1 MQDFHTPVCFY
12 LYFSHFFLVPR
23 TILRWFSRWII
34 LGPYHCTW
42 SKIFRKLCAASKC
55 MISTY
60 VLRPRTLEWEVAK
73 LWVRPCRGR
82 HPLGGVWF
90 YPGFWW
96 GCFFFWGGWGVMA
109 WFVKTSLICFSI
121 FVVVGWWQD
130 VWNMQKSKYMNI
142 YNLYMW
148 TWQIFMSCTYW
159 LDALQTSRW
168 MIGLQIVWYPKKPSN
183 NWTMLTVE
191 HGQDWCFMALHHA
204 HYGQVWEYQPCHVQ
218 QPLPCRQ
225 IFIPSLKLT

>member
-1 MQDFHTPVCFY
+1 MQDFHTPVCF
-12 LYFSHFFLVPR
+12 LFLFFALLSGSPR

-60 VLRPRTLEWEVAK
+60 VLRPRTLESEKAEIMS
-73 LWVRPCRGR
+73 RPCRKTSVVLYDFTPVLVGM
-82 HPLGGVWF
+82 
-90 YPGFWW
+90 
-96 GCFFFWGGWGVMA
+96 FFFFGGGVMA
-109 WFVKTSLICFSI
+109 WFVKTCLIYFSI

-159 LDALQTSRW
+159 LDALETSRW
-168 MIGLQIVWYPKKPSN
+168 MIGFQIVWYPKKPSN

-225 IFIPSLKLT
+225 MFIPSLKLT